1 MTGGLILGAVGL
13 GVGLM
18 ATGMLI
24 NMTNENVNRL
34 IDKGKGRKP
43 RKVKPIVT
51 GFDKGMRMPKAKGR
65 KSSRADNNPFSA
77 KNINKQ
83 FKYY

>member
-51 GFDKGMRMPKAKGR
+51 GFDKGMRMPKTKGR